1 MVSWFRRRWAAALV
15 LLALWLPAVSQAQAP
30 DPARVPV
37 RVPAV
42 SQASTPDPA
51 RVPVPAP
58 VRAQAPAPAPTTIR
72 PAKPG
77 EASLALQIALHEVDE
92 DRRAPLQEAA
102 RRAIQQ
108 VEADLGVRLTGTLYV
123 DFVGSEDA
131 FAQVMA
137 DHGVRGWQEEW
148 LAGLALLG
156 QQRVIVHVNGS
167 RALTTSET
175 IHHELVHI
183 ALHALSPHAPLP
195 RWYQEGVA
203 MYLAGE
209 LTWERIKQQAGAG
222 PLGQLESL
230 SKLDAGFRGSQV
242 AVERAYA
249 MAAGF
254 ARYAV
259 NRAGGERAA
268 IGRFHA
274 LLLQGIGFDNAFAM
288 TFGERPAELYS
299 LYAALSAESTS
310 AWTLLMD
317 DSILWLLISLLGVV
331 AMTTQWRHRPE
342 LHDDDEPL
350 DLEAIAAAGRA
361 ATAARWRRAEYVED
375 LFEGP
380 GWPTGGGDGGGPT
393 EDRLSNALTAA
404 ADEPEPLA
412 SAAQSDEDAADEHG
426 MGPSAFVPC
435 CG

>member
-1 MVSWFRRRWAAALV
+1 MVLV
-15 LLALWLPAVSQAQAP
+15 LPGQGQAE
-30 DPARVPV
+30 
-37 RVPAV
+37 
-42 SQASTPDPA
+42 TPDPA
-51 RVPVPAP
+51 PAP
-58 VRAQAPAPAPTTIR
+58 ARVSAVAPAPTAIR
-72 PAKPG
+72 PAKAG
-77 EASLALQIALHEVDE
+77 EAGLALQVNLHEVDE
-92 DRRAPLQEAA
+92 DRRGPLQEAA
-102 RRAIQQ
+102 RRAVQQ
-108 VEADLGVRLTGTLYV
+108 VEADLGVRLTGTLHV

-137 DHGVRGWQEEW
+137 AHGVRGWQEEW

-167 RALTTSET
+167 RALSTSET

-288 TFGERPAELYS
+288 TFGERPAELYA
-299 LYAALSAESTS
+299 LYAALSAESSS

-331 AMTTQWRHRPE
+331 VMTSQWRHRPAF
-342 LHDDDEPL
+342 DDDGEPL

-380 GWPTGGGDGGGPT
+380 GWPPGSERAD
-393 EDRLSNALTAA
+393 AA
-404 ADEPEPLA
+404 ADALAGLPSGTAETDVQPL
-412 SAAQSDEDAADEHG
+412 DAATQTDDSEAESATR
-426 MGPSAFVPC
+426 GPSAFVPC
-435 CG
+435 CS